1 MIARLIILSLAL
13 ACSGCSITK
22 NISNQP
28 PYNQCIGKK
37 FILKEDM
44 YIFKFHGSFQG
55 AIARPNN
62 GMMGLPRYVNKKYL
76 EDDHFGKNNH
86 YLTILGI
93 VPKGS
98 IFTIITVINRRTFEG
113 AYVDFLID
121 FDDFPITKK
130 GLLSIDI
137 CNLKN
142 PPYTPHWSD
151 PPIFEAKFAEPLP
164 SDGVWWK

>member
-1 MIARLIILSLAL
+1 MIMRFIILSLAL
-13 ACSGCSITK
+13 LCSGCSITK

-44 YIFKFHGSFQG
+44 YIFKDDDTSLYS
-55 AIARPNN
+55 IAPQDAGINN
-62 GMMGLPRYVNKKYL
+62 LPRFIDPKYIGR
-76 EDDHFGKNNH
+76 HIH
-86 YLTILGI
+86 SLTVTTII
-93 VPKGS
+93 PKGNV
-98 IFTIITVINRRTFEG
+98 FTIIKVIIKKTFELS
-113 AYVDFLID
+113 YTDYLIS
-121 FDDFPITKK
+121 FDDFQFTKK
-130 GLLSIDI
+130 GLLSGQIL
-137 CNLKN
+137 NLNN